1 MSTNG
6 MVKHSWRSSWGPSYN
21 GRMEILRGV
30 IERITFHNPKNGYTV
45 AKVATRQGLVTVVG
59 NMAGVHVG
67 ASVEL
72 QGAWMNHPRFGRQWK
87 VTTYRVS
94 APATAAGVEKY
105 LGSGLIKGIG
115 PVTAKRIVKHFGVDA
130 LRIIDEEPDRLDE
143 VAGVGKKRI
152 AMIKQAW
159 AEQRQIKEVM
169 IFLQNHGVSTGL
181 AVKIYKCYGD
191 AAIGVLQNNPYQLQ
205 KDIYGIGFVTADKIA
220 RALGIPHDSPERV
233 AAGTLFV
240 LSKDTS
246 EGHVFTPRSKLVTEA
261 ATLLEAPPGLVEDAI
276 DRLHA
281 EGEVQVEAVSQGAA
295 SSASHDVQAVYL
307 SALYYSEIGV
317 ATGLRRLNNA
327 QFETGANRLSN
338 FQRIDWEQAFE
349 EVHQA
354 LGVTLATAQRQA
366 IRTALTHPVTVL
378 TGGPGTGKT
387 TTLRAIID
395 LLRASGATFLLA
407 APTGRAAKRMGEVTG
422 AKAVTIHRLLEA
434 SLGEG
439 LRFQRNAEEPLEAD
453 MIIVD
458 EASMLDVSLTN
469 HLLKAIP
476 TGAHLLLVGDAHQL
490 PSVGAG
496 NVLRDIIDSG
506 TIAVVQL
513 QTIFRQ
519 AAGSYIITNAH
530 RILHGEMPLFPSDA
544 NDFFLFPMDDVNDA
558 ADMIIDLVTHR
569 IPRRFQILSHD
580 IQVLTPMHR
589 GPLGV
594 TALNQRLQMEL
605 NPPSPGKGERA
616 QGGRVL
622 RVGDRVMQVR
632 NNYDLD
638 VFNGDMGMVIAIDA
652 EMQTLSVDF
661 DGRRVDYDWSM
672 LDELTHAWAISVH
685 KSQGS
690 EFRAVV
696 MPVHTTHYIMLQR
709 NLLYTGITRARELLV
724 LVGTKKAIAMAVRN
738 DSVAERRTTLAAR
751 LQAAFPD

>member
-1 MSTNG
+1 
-6 MVKHSWRSSWGPSYN
+6 
-21 GRMEILRGV
+21 MEILRGV
-30 IERITFHNPKNGYTV
+30 IERITFHNPENGYTV

-72 QGAWMNHPRFGRQWK
+72 HGEWTNHPRFGRQWK
-87 VTTYRVS
+87 VTSYRLD
-94 APATAAGVEKY
+94 APATVVGIEKY

-130 LRIIDEEPDRLDE
+130 LRIIDEEPDRLRE
-143 VAGVGKKRI
+143 VVGVGEKRI

-169 IFLQNHGVSTGL
+169 IFLQSHGVSTGL
-181 AVKIYKCYGD
+181 AVKITKRYGD
-191 AAIGVLQNNPYQLQ
+191 AAIDVLQNNPYQLQ

-233 AAGTLFV
+233 AAGVLFV
-240 LSKDTS
+240 LSKDAS
-246 EGHVFTPRSKLVTEA
+246 EGHVFTPRPKLVTEA
-261 ATLLEAPPGLVEDAI
+261 AALLEVSPGLVEDAI

-281 EGEVQVEAVSQGAA
+281 EGEVQVEVVSQGAA
-295 SSASHDVQAVYL
+295 SSTSHDIQAVYL

-317 ATGLRRLNNA
+317 ATGLRRLNSA
-327 QFETGANRLSN
+327 QFEIGANRLSN
-338 FQRIDWEQAFE
+338 FQRIDWKQAFE
-349 EVHQA
+349 EVYQA
-354 LGVTLATAQRQA
+354 LGVTLAPAQRQA
-366 IRTALTHPVTVL
+366 IQTALTHPVTVL

-387 TTLRAIID
+387 TTLRAIIH

-422 AKAVTIHRLLEA
+422 VKAMTIHRLLEA
-434 SLGEG
+434 SVGQG
-439 LRFQRNAEEPLEAD
+439 LRFKRNAEKPLEAD
-453 MIIVD
+453 MVIVD

-476 TGAHLLLVGDAHQL
+476 TGVHLLLVGDADQL

-506 TIAVVQL
+506 AIAVVRL

-519 AAGSYIITNAH
+519 ASDSYIITNAH
-530 RILHGEMPLFPSDA
+530 RILRGEMPLFPSDA
-544 NDFFLFPMDDVNDA
+544 NDFFLFPMNDVHDA
-558 ADMIIDLVTHR
+558 ADMIIDLVTRR
-569 IPRRFQILSHD
+569 IPRRFQISSHD

-616 QGGRVL
+616 QGGRVF

-632 NNYDLD
+632 NNYDLE
-638 VFNGDMGMVIAIDA
+638 VFNGDMGVVRDIDGV
-652 EMQTLSVDF
+652 MQTLSVAF
-661 DGRRVDYDWSM
+661 DGRVVEYDWSM
-672 LDELTHAWAISVH
+672 LEELTHAWAISVH

-709 NLLYTGITRARELLV
+709 NLLYTGITRARELVV
-724 LVGTKKAIAMAVRN
+724 LVGSKKAIAMAVRN
-738 DSVAERRTTLAAR
+738 DTVAERHTSLAMR
-751 LQAAFPD
+751 LRSAPIG